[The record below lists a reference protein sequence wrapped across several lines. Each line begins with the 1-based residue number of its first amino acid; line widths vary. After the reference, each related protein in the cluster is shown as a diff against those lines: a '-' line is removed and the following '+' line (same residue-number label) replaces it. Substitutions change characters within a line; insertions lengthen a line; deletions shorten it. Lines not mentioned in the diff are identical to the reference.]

1 MNWMMQWLGVQLFLR
16 TIQQNKLMVKFVKR
30 IFSKKPINDLYI
42 NKDHDKTL
50 KRTIGPINLIIMGLG
65 CIIGAGI
72 FIVTGVAS
80 AKSSGPAL
88 VLSFILSGTACIFTA
103 LCYAEFA
110 SMIPVSGSVY
120 TYTYVAM
127 GEIWAWMIGWVLM
140 YEYLISAS
148 AVAVGWSS
156 YVVGLLSSAGIILPQ
171 IISAP
176 SGAGL
181 INLPAVFIIIL
192 LTGILILGVKQSTRF
207 NAIVVLINILII
219 LLFIFVGLGHI
230 NPANYHPFMPFGF
243 SGVLQG
249 AAMVFFA
256 YIGFDAVSTAAE
268 ETKNPQRT
276 MPIGIIGS
284 LIISSIL
291 YIAVA
296 AVLNGIVPYNLLD
309 TPAPVIF
316 ALKSTGINWAAS
328 IVSFGALFG
337 LTSVLLTSLFGQS
350 RIFYSMSRDGL
361 LPEIFSHLHE
371 NFRSPVICIIIVGT
385 AAAMIAAFFP
395 LNSIIELVNIGTLSA
410 FIFLALSII
419 ILRKQKPDIPRKF
432 KCPLVPIIPIL
443 SIVFCSFLIFQLSHI
458 TLERFIISLLIGI
471 AVYFVYGMK
480 NSKLRQYDTDISNF
494 KGINQIF
501 DLLNSAMRII
511 LNQVEKNRRNKRF

>member
-1 MNWMMQWLGVQLFLR
+1 MN
-16 TIQQNKLMVKFVKR
+16 NVKR
-30 IFSKKPINDLYI
+30 IFAKKPINDLSLD
-42 NKDHDKTL
+42 NNDKAL
-50 KRTIGPINLIIMGLG
+50 KRSIGPINLIIMGLG

-80 AKSSGPAL
+80 AHYSGPAL
-88 VLSFILSGTACIFTA
+88 VLSFVLSAIACIFTA

-110 SMIPVSGSVY
+110 SMIPISGSVY
-120 TYTYVAM
+120 TYTYVAL

-156 YVVGLLSSAGIILPQ
+156 YIVGLFSSAGIILPQ
-171 IISAP
+171 IITSP
-176 SGAGL
+176 PGTGL
-181 INLPAVFIIIL
+181 INLPALLIIVL
-192 LTGILILGVKQSTRF
+192 LTGILILGVKESTRF
-207 NAIVVLINILII
+207 NAIIVIVNIALI
-219 LLFIFVGLGHI
+219 LLFVIVGINHI
-230 NPANYHPFMPFGF
+230 NPANYHPFMPYGF

-268 ETKNPQRT
+268 ETKNPQKT

-291 YIAVA
+291 YIVVA
-296 AVLNGIVPYNLLD
+296 AVLNGMVPYNLLD
-309 TPAPVIF
+309 TSAPVTF
-316 ALKSTGINWAAS
+316 ALKSVGVNWAAS

-337 LTSVLLTSLFGQS
+337 LTSVLLTSLFGQT

-371 NFRSPVICIIIVGT
+371 NFRSPVLCILIVGT
-385 AAAMIAAFFP
+385 VAALIAAFFP
-395 LNSIIELVNIGTLSA
+395 LNVIIELVNIGTLSA

-419 ILRKQKPDIPRKF
+419 ILRKQHPEIPRKF

-443 SIVFCSFLIFQLSHI
+443 SIVFCSFLIFQLSHT
-458 TLERFIISLLIGI
+458 TLERFGISLIIGL
-471 AVYFVYGMK
+471 AVYFSYGMK
-480 NSKLRQYDTDISNF
+480 NSNLRKYDGDSRLNVKFLINNIQKLNYSYF
-494 KGINQIF
+494 KTFFKN
-501 DLLNSAMRII
+501 II
-511 LNQVEKNRRNKRF
+511 YLRGSKKL